1 MKRKITTIFL
11 SFIPICV
18 LAKSSETTY
27 NISDLSQNQLLTEK
41 LLTDMLSIE
50 RWDLV
55 EKLLPIYQGFEN
67 HNQRLVNYAKIKQVQ
82 PLLQNY
88 QYKSAREV
96 LQAVGSQKNLTD
108 NEHKV
113 VEQYLAMLNE
123 LDSWQFSFGAN
134 YVYNKNVNN
143 ATRDRHIE
151 NTGFVKNDDMMP
163 KSAKGFA
170 YDFSASRNWN
180 LSGSHNV
187 YFSNELSGKYYW
199 DNHDYDEMTNRT
211 YLGYLYQNAKVKW
224 AFKSFYERQWFGN
237 HRYQWAKGIRVEW
250 QKPFAKEWQIS
261 TAFEWSQPRYF
272 SQTEKNGT
280 IKLISATLIWQ
291 PFEKGYFYIGSDFI
305 REQTRVKQYS
315 NDTKSLR
322 LGWVNQWKYDIISQI
337 NVAFAHR
344 QFKDFASL
352 GNILPL
358 NKIRQDKIYS
368 AHLTLWKSDWH
379 LWGLTPKLQF
389 KYKRQDSNIASM
401 FSYSEKYVQMLIEK
415 TF

>member
-1 MKRKITTIFL
+1 MVSKKYLTLLLPFIFQHQAIAENITYTAEYL
-11 SFIPICV
+11 Q
-18 LAKSSETTY
+18 
-27 NISDLSQNQLLTEK
+27 QNPAITEQII
-41 LLTDMLSIE
+41 LDMLQE
-50 RWDLV
+50 DRLDAV
-55 EKLLPIYQGFEN
+55 ELLLPIYQN
-67 HNQRLVNYAKIKQVQ
+67 AKANPTLLMLAKIKLAQQ
-82 PLLQNY
+82 AFID
-88 QYKSAREV
+88 YKNKDAENRF
-96 LQAVGSQKNLTD
+96 
-108 NEHKV
+108 NEIK
-113 VEQYLAMLNE
+113 EKYPISDQDKEIINQFLIALE
-123 LDSWQFSFGAN
+123 LRNRWQFSFSAN
-134 YVYNKNVNN
+134 YTYSKNVNN
-143 ATRDRHIE
+143 TNNERRIE
-151 NTGFVKNDDMMP
+151 NTGFIKNDDMMP

-199 DNHDYDEMTNRT
+199 DNHDYDEITNRT

-224 AFKSFYERQWFGN
+224 VFKPFYERQWFGN

-291 PFEKGYFYIGSDFI
+291 PSEKGYFYIGSDFI

-379 LWGLTPKLQF
+379 LWGLTPKIQF

-415 TF
+415 DF

>member
-1 MKRKITTIFL
+1 MVSKKHLTLLLPFIFQHQAIAENITYTAEYL
-11 SFIPICV
+11 Q
-18 LAKSSETTY
+18 
-27 NISDLSQNQLLTEK
+27 QNPAITEQII
-41 LLTDMLSIE
+41 LDMLQE
-50 RWDLV
+50 DRLDAV
-55 EKLLPIYQGFEN
+55 ELLLPIYQN
-67 HNQRLVNYAKIKQVQ
+67 AKANPTLLMLAKIKLAQQ
-82 PLLQNY
+82 AFID
-88 QYKSAREV
+88 YKNKDAENRF
-96 LQAVGSQKNLTD
+96 
-108 NEHKV
+108 NEIKEKYPISDQDKEIINQFLITL
-113 VEQYLAMLNE
+113 EQR
-123 LDSWQFSFGAN
+123 DSWQFSFGAN

-187 YFSNELSGKYYW
+187 SFSNELSGKYYW
-199 DNHDYDEMTNRT
+199 DNHDYDEITNRT

-224 AFKSFYERQWFGN
+224 VFKPFYERQWFGN
-237 HRYQWAKGIRVEW
+237 HRYQRAKGIRVEW

-272 SQTEKNGT
+272 TQPEKNGT
-280 IKLISATLIWQ
+280 IKLISGTFIWQ
-291 PFEKGYFYIGSDFI
+291 PSEKSSFYIGSDFI

-322 LGWVNQWKYDIISQI
+322 LGWINQWKYDIVSQI

-344 QFKDFASL
+344 QFKDSASL

-379 LWGLTPKLQF
+379 LWGLTPKIQF

-401 FSYSEKYVQMLIEK
+401 FSYSEKYMQMLIEK
-415 TF
+415 DF

>member
-1 MKRKITTIFL
+1 MVSKKHLTLLLPFIFQHQAIAENITYTAEYL
-11 SFIPICV
+11 Q
-18 LAKSSETTY
+18 
-27 NISDLSQNQLLTEK
+27 QNPAITEQII
-41 LLTDMLSIE
+41 LDMLQE
-50 RWDLV
+50 DRLDAV
-55 EKLLPIYQGFEN
+55 ELLLPIYQN
-67 HNQRLVNYAKIKQVQ
+67 AKANPTLLMLAKIKLAQQ
-82 PLLQNY
+82 AFID
-88 QYKSAREV
+88 YKNKDAESRFNEIKEKYPISDQDREIINQF
-96 LQAVGSQKNLTD
+96 LNAL
-108 NEHKV
+108 
-113 VEQYLAMLNE
+113 EQRNR
-123 LDSWQFSFGAN
+123 WQFSFSAN
-134 YVYNKNVNN
+134 YIYSKNVNN
-143 ATRDRHIE
+143 TSNERRIE

-211 YLGYLYQNAKVKW
+211 YLGHLYQNAKVKW
-224 AFKSFYERQWFGN
+224 AFKPFYERQWLGN
-237 HRYQWAKGIRVEW
+237 KRHQWAKGIRAEW

-291 PFEKGYFYIGSDFI
+291 PSEKGYFYIGSDFF

-322 LGWVNQWKYDIISQI
+322 LGWINQWKYNIVSQI

-352 GNILPL
+352 GGILPL
-358 NKIRQDKIYS
+358 DKIRQDKIYS
-368 AHLTLWKSDWH
+368 TNLTLWKSDWN
-379 LWGLTPKLQF
+379 LWGLTPKIQF
-389 KYKRQDSNIASM
+389 KYKRQNSNIDSM

>member
-1 MKRKITTIFL
+1 MVSKKHLTLLLPFIFQHQAIAENITYTAEYL
-11 SFIPICV
+11 Q
-18 LAKSSETTY
+18 
-27 NISDLSQNQLLTEK
+27 QNPAITEQII
-41 LLTDMLSIE
+41 LDMLQE
-50 RWDLV
+50 DRLDAV
-55 EKLLPIYQGFEN
+55 ELLLPIYQN
-67 HNQRLVNYAKIKQVQ
+67 AKANPTLLMLAKIKLAQQ
-82 PLLQNY
+82 AFID
-88 QYKSAREV
+88 YKNKDAENRF
-96 LQAVGSQKNLTD
+96 
-108 NEHKV
+108 NEIKEKYPISDQDKEIINQFLITL
-113 VEQYLAMLNE
+113 EQR
-123 LDSWQFSFGAN
+123 DSWQFSFGAN

-187 YFSNELSGKYYW
+187 SFSNELSGKYYW
-199 DNHDYDEMTNRT
+199 DNHDYDEITNRT

-224 AFKSFYERQWFGN
+224 VFKPFYERQWFGN

-261 TAFEWSQPRYF
+261 TAFEWSQPHYF
-272 SQTEKNGT
+272 TQTEKNGT

-291 PFEKGYFYIGSDFI
+291 PSEKGYFYIGSDFI

-322 LGWVNQWKYDIISQI
+322 LGWINQWKYDIVSQI

-344 QFKDFASL
+344 QFKDSASL

-379 LWGLTPKLQF
+379 LWGMTPKIQF

-415 TF
+415 DF